1 VSEFG
6 TIIQTCLN
14 QKQTSLKN
22 NSNFFE
28 RLDTLCQ
35 LKSIAGITELAK
47 KMGYSSPEKLYRL
60 NRIKPNSGDFNNP
73 SFDILV
79 DLANMFEDLNMRW
92 LITGRG
98 KVLLKEEPIQP
109 IKTPFGEN
117 NLFLNEEEAPYLAI
131 TKSDVNKIVELARQ
145 LPELIKDNKIKIEP

>member
-1 VSEFG
+1 M
-6 TIIQTCLN
+6 
-14 QKQTSLKN
+14 KN

-35 LKSIAGITELAK
+35 LKSIAGIPELAK

-60 NRIKPNSGDFNNP
+60 KRTKPNSSELNNP

-98 KVLLKEEPIQP
+98 EVLLKDKAIQP
-109 IKTPFGEN
+109 IKTHFGEN
-117 NLFLNEEEAPYLAI
+117 SLFLNEDEVPYI
-131 TKSDVNKIVELARQ
+131 TKSDVSKIVELARQ
-145 LPELIKDNKIKIEP
+145 LPKLIREKKIKIEI